1 MPKLCQ
7 HLNTLLTVLHRVVS
21 ALVVCMVP
29 ADAAAGA
36 QAAGGAD
43 GSAKADDVVDADF
56 KEVKDAK

>member
-1 MPKLCQ
+1 MYADMQ
-7 HLNTLLTVLHRVVS
+7 
-21 ALVVCMVP
+21 AQQGG

-43 GSAKADDVVDADF
+43 ASAKADDVVDADF